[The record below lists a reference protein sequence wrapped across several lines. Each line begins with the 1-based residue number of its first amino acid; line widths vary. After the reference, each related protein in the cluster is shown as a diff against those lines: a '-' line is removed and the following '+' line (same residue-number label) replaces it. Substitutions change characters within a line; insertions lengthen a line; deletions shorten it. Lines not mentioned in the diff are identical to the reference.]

1 MLLTVR
7 KTMPIGI
14 HEIVKQRSTG
24 SIVETETSSLN
35 AERFCWV
42 KGESA
47 KYLIYLEACKKIKQ
61 YINSLFSKY
70 SVFKIIKKDCQ
81 KISISEKVGG
91 LLFSKIM
98 LYIYDIHFVIA
109 KFPCAHLICYN
120 LYSAA
125 LSNLFRDVKLRR
137 KSDLQ

>member
-47 KYLIYLEACKKIKQ
+47 KYLIYLEACKEIKQ
-61 YINSLFSKY
+61 YINSLFPFY
-70 SVFKIIKKDCQ
+70 IIICTKIIIKDCQ

-91 LLFSKIM
+91 
-98 LYIYDIHFVIA
+98 
-109 KFPCAHLICYN
+109 
-120 LYSAA
+120 
-125 LSNLFRDVKLRR
+125 
-137 KSDLQ
+137 